1 MNELTEK
8 LLLIAAG
15 AAVGAAG
22 YMAVKHPDEL
32 KEFME
37 GAMELGQNLIE
48 KTMSDVA
55 EQMAPSKDA

>member
-15 AAVGAAG
+15 AAVGAIG

-32 KEFME
+32 KEFVGNAAEM
-37 GAMELGQNLIE
+37 GQGLLE
-48 KTMSDVA
+48 KTMGDLA
-55 EQMAPSKDA
+55 EHVNQSKGA